1 MAEDEINYASVVFK
15 SNKNPPSDDKKE
27 EETVCDEVKVQH
39 KTSEQSADTKEF
51 SQDSDKKDEETVYD
65 EVKVQHKT
73 SEQSADTKGF
83 SQDSD
88 KIHEETRRPHC
99 QCLACCLGILCVIL
113 LSGIIAM
120 MVHLAL
126 KQTCDASEL
135 KQLKDNLTALLD
147 VKDNLTNR
155 NQQLSSEN
163 EELNRNYS
171 NLQVQY
177 ENLTQA
183 YSVLERNITNLTAQ
197 NQELESQRDNLTQQ
211 IKDME
216 TKWKDDNVTRAQWS
230 IDQYCPKD
238 NNGRTCEAC
247 QQQWYNNQSSC
258 YAVNNAE
265 RSNQKTWEEARE
277 DCRGKNSDLAVI
289 VNEAQKKFTTDNSWK
304 QAGISGYWIGLKVED
319 GRWKWVDG
327 TNLTNDLWIEPPVNG
342 RCATSLQSQG
352 WKSVNCADKNA
363 WICGKKPLSV

>member
-1 MAEDEINYASVVFK
+1 MAEAEINYLSVVFK
-15 SNKNPPSDDKKE
+15 SNQNPSSKDKKE
-27 EETVCDEVKVQH
+27 EETVYDEVKQQH
-39 KTSEQSADTKEF
+39 KTSEQSADTK
-51 SQDSDKKDEETVYD
+51 VP
-65 EVKVQHKT
+65 
-73 SEQSADTKGF
+73 AGF

-88 KIHEETRRPHC
+88 KIDEETRRPHC

-120 MVHLAL
+120 MVHL
-126 KQTCDASEL
+126 KQTCDANEL

-147 VKDNLTNR
+147 VKVNLTNR

-211 IKDME
+211 IRDME
-216 TKWKDDNVTRAQWS
+216 TKWKEDNVTRAQWS

-238 NNGRTCEAC
+238 NNRRTCKAC
-247 QQQWYNNQSSC
+247 QQGWNNNQFSC

-265 RSNQKTWEEARE
+265 RSDQKTWEEARE
-277 DCRGKNSDLAVI
+277 NCTGKNSDLAVI

-327 TNLTNDLWIEPPVNG
+327 TNLTNE
-342 RCATSLQSQG
+342 
-352 WKSVNCADKNA
+352 
-363 WICGKKPLSV
+363 

>member
-1 MAEDEINYASVVFK
+1 MAEDEVSYASVVFK
-15 SNKNPPSDDKKE
+15 STKNPSSKDKKE
-27 EETVCDEVKVQH
+27 
-39 KTSEQSADTKEF
+39 
-51 SQDSDKKDEETVYD
+51 EETVYD
-65 EVKVQHKT
+65 EVKVQHET

-83 SQDSD
+83 LQDSD
-88 KIHEETRRPHC
+88 KKDEETRRPHC

-120 MVHLAL
+120 MVHPAL
-126 KQTCDASEL
+126 RQECDVSEL
-135 KQLKDNLTALLD
+135 KKLKDNLTTLLD
-147 VKDNLTNR
+147 IKLNLTNH

-163 EELNRNYS
+163 EELNRNYI

-177 ENLTQA
+177 ENLIQA

-197 NQELESQRDNLTQQ
+197 NQELESQKNNLTQQ
-211 IKDME
+211 ITDME

-230 IDQYCPKD
+230 IDQYCP
-238 NNGRTCEAC
+238 GRTCEAC

-289 VNEAQKKFTTDNSWK
+289 VTEAQKKFTTDNSWK

-327 TNLTNDLWIEPPVNG
+327 TNLTNDLWNEPPVNG

-352 WKSVNCADKNA
+352 WRSVNCTDKNA
-363 WICGKKPLSV
+363 WICGKKALSV

>member
-27 EETVCDEVKVQH
+27 EETVYDEVKVQH
-39 KTSEQSADTKEF
+39 KTSEQSADTKGF
-51 SQDSDKKDEETVYD
+51 SKYSDKKDEETVYD

-83 SQDSD
+83 LQDSD
-88 KIHEETRRPHC
+88 KKDEETRRPHC

-120 MVHLAL
+120 MVHPAL
-126 KQTCDASEL
+126 RQKCDVSEL
-135 KQLKDNLTALLD
+135 KQLN
-147 VKDNLTNR
+147 VNLTNHE
-155 NQQLSSEN
+155 QQLSSEN

-177 ENLTQA
+177 ENLK
-183 YSVLERNITNLTAQ
+183 
-197 NQELESQRDNLTQQ
+197 QQ
-211 IKDME
+211 ITDME

-238 NNGRTCEAC
+238 NNRRTCKAC
-247 QQQWYNNQSSC
+247 QSGWLNSTSIC
-258 YAVNNAE
+258 YAPNNAE
-265 RSNQKTWEEARE
+265 RSYHKTWEEARE
-277 DCRGKNSDLAVI
+277 NCTGKNSDLAVI
-289 VNEAQKKFTTDNSWK
+289 VNEAQKKFTTDNSWN
-304 QAGISGYWIGLKVED
+304 QTEITGYWIGLKVED

-327 TNLTNDLWIEPPVNG
+327 TNLTNDSWIEPPVNG
-342 RCATSLQSQG
+342 RCATSFQSQG
-352 WKSVNCADKNA
+352 WKSVNCTDKNA
-363 WICGKKPLSV
+363 WICGKKALSV

>member
-120 MVHLAL
+120 MVH
-126 KQTCDASEL
+126 Q
-135 KQLKDNLTALLD
+135 
-147 VKDNLTNR
+147 
-155 NQQLSSEN
+155 
-163 EELNRNYS
+163 
-171 NLQVQY
+171 
-177 ENLTQA
+177 
-183 YSVLERNITNLTAQ
+183 RNITNLTAQ

-216 TKWKDDNVTRAQWS
+216 TTWKEDNITRAQWS

-238 NNGRTCEAC
+238 NNRRTCKAC
-247 QQQWYNNQSSC
+247 QQGWDNNKFSC
-258 YAVNNAE
+258 YAVNNAV

-289 VNEAQKKFTTDNSWK
+289 VNEAQKKFTTDNSWSSSE
-304 QAGISGYWIGLKVED
+304 ITGYWIGLKVED

-352 WKSVNCADKNA
+352 WRSVNCTDKNA
-363 WICGKKPLSV
+363 WICEKKALSV